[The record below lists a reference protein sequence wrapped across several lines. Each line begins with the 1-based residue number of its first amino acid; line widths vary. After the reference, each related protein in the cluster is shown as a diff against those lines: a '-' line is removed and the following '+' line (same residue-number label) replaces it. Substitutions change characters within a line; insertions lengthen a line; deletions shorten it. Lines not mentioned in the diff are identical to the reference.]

1 MYSLDQIINNK
12 SYTFYD
18 KFSRKGF
25 IILVDNLL
33 IFVPYKLYKTYSS
46 YFDISKPFISQ
57 ANFIEN
63 LKINNLTPQSSTN
76 NGSAENNN
84 NQVQQNIENLD
95 IFGKLQK
102 TNYKKYFRITNTFRK
117 ELGEWNIPFNQN
129 RIMEASVIY
138 SIFSLTNEQLL
149 QYITYFLNN
158 PPNNST
164 DMFYK
169 LLYSYYTI
177 NYTIRY
183 IVIYL
188 IKTKILIFTF

>member
-1 MYSLDQIINNK
+1 EKASNNSTLDISLFQQNFLSIVKQLQFIFKDNNVNSVEHIRDILLNKNFTIQDILYSLDQIINNK

-63 LKINNLTPQSSTN
+63 LKINNLIPQSSTN

-84 NQVQQNIENLD
+84 NNQLQTTIPNLD
-95 IFGKLQK
+95 IFGNLQK
-102 TNYKKYFRITNTFRK
+102 TNYNKYYKITNTFRK
-117 ELGEWNIPFNQN
+117 ELGEWNIPFNEDQ
-129 RIMEASVIY
+129 IMEA
-138 SIFSLTNEQLL
+138 
-149 QYITYFLNN
+149 
-158 PPNNST
+158 
-164 DMFYK
+164 
-169 LLYSYYTI
+169 
-177 NYTIRY
+177 
-183 IVIYL
+183 
-188 IKTKILIFTF
+188 